1 MNNEQKQVFTYGVK
15 MGVLKRRKSAIWRFL
30 WQFLLV
36 AVICIGVPFGILWL
50 IVHDNNEG
58 YPQYNSQLRAVP
70 HDHE

>member
-36 AVICIGVPFGILWL
+36 AVICIGIPFGVLML
-50 IVHDNNEG
+50 IAHDNQEG
-58 YPQYNSQLRAVP
+58 FPQYNRELRN
-70 HDHE
+70 HDH